1 MVEHLRPSKAL
12 KVTVTSVNVN
22 ESKLSLRCS
31 IIYHLEI
38 DHKVKPSEPFLVEY
52 MNNFFSTLL
61 VVPVGGV
68 VLVL

>member
-1 MVEHLRPSKAL
+1 MGHLTPSEAL
-12 KVTVTSVNVN
+12 KVIVTSVNVN
-22 ESKLSLRCS
+22 ESKLSLDWS
-31 IIYHLEI
+31 IYHLEI

>member
-1 MVEHLRPSKAL
+1 MEHLTPSKAL

-22 ESKLSLRCS
+22 ESKLSLHWS

-61 VVPVGGV
+61 VVPVGSV